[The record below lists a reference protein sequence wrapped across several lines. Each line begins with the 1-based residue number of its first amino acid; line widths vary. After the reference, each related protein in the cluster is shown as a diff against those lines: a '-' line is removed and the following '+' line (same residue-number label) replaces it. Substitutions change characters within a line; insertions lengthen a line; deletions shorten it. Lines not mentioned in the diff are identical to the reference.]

1 MSAPVTDWPE
11 VEDDAIRQL
20 VDNQGVTDE
29 FAAADEARDV
39 VAESASGSGCGSYE
53 GG

>member
-11 VEDDAIRQL
+11 VEDDAILQF

-29 FAAADEARDV
+29 LDAPDEARDARRRV
-39 VAESASGSGCGSYE
+39 GVTARLWEL
-53 GG
+53 